1 MGEAANRL
9 STGAALMTA
18 AEGGSAKAEDVRK
31 HLDFIQAV
39 VTMMSA
45 ASANAK
51 AWLLPIVTATYGYA
65 LTQHAGTV
73 ALLGVLA
80 AGLFGFLDANYLRQ
94 EQAYRALY
102 DAVANGTRDVPLF
115 SLDVAHA
122 SDPTPEPVTRW
133 ERTLARLHCWIPR
146 GRVWASWSIAPFYGV
161 LLLVGM
167 AIFMAA

>member
-1 MGEAANRL
+1 
-9 STGAALMTA
+9 
-18 AEGGSAKAEDVRK
+18 
-31 HLDFIQAV
+31 
-39 VTMMSA
+39 MSA